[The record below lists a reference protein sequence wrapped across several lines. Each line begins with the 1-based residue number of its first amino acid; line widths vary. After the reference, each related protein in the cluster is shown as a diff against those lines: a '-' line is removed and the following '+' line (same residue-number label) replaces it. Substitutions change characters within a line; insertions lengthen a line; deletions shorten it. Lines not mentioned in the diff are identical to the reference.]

1 MHRGQGGKGMLMI
14 KGHSRVTTVQNNNL
28 SILQPQAESIS
39 PDSLSVESQR
49 TMGSVDPDIVMLKL
63 STYGH

>member
-1 MHRGQGGKGMLMI
+1 MLMI